1 MERLMSYRSLFALSI
16 QAILVAGG
24 GAAYAGGPVNNDSD
38 ILGIKL
44 SMTRDQAR
52 NVIAAAFP
60 GPSVEELPVELGTD
74 MFKKSAVAGFIAQAS
89 GGDFGRESVSVLFNP
104 NDNATDIFAV
114 SRFKEFPKSS
124 VPVASALV
132 ASLIE
137 KYGQPARAADHGAEQ
152 LLAWAAPGV
161 LERTDRSPGKCDRT
175 SGDFYYEFADRN
187 YVGGAFVSM
196 MNLIASKNPGM
207 DYSKCGTILQIQYR
221 LASDKAH
228 VEWMKE
234 RLIDLTKSTSE
245 MAQFSNDFWS
255 KADAA
260 QQAKISKD
268 TQNKPK
274 L

>member
-1 MERLMSYRSLFALSI
+1 MVILTCGPSL
-16 QAILVAGG
+16 
-24 GAAYAGGPVNNDSD
+24 AAGPVNNDSD

-44 SMTRDQAR
+44 SMTRDQAKK
-52 NVIAAAFP
+52 VIAAAFP

-74 MFKKSAVAGFIAQAS
+74 TFKKSAAAGFIAQAS
-89 GGDFGRESVSVLFNP
+89 GGDFGREIVSVLFNP

-124 VPVASALV
+124 VPVASVLV

-137 KYGQPARAADHGAEQ
+137 KYGQPARVKDNGFQQ

-161 LERTDRSPGKCDRT
+161 FERTDRSPGKCDRT

-207 DYSKCGTILQIQYR
+207 DYSKCGTILQIEYR

-260 QQAKISKD
+260 KQAKISKD

>member
-1 MERLMSYRSLFALSI
+1 MSYRYLFALSI

-52 NVIAAAFP
+52 KVIAAAFP

-124 VPVASALV
+124 VPVASVLV
-132 ASLIE
+132 ASLTE

-234 RLIDLTKSTSE
+234 RLIDLTRSTSE